1 MKKGNRREAIQL
13 LLMILLTGFSQ
24 IIALYKSS
32 YTATRFGASTQMDAY
47 NFATNI
53 ASFLF
58 LFITS
63 GITTVVIPAYI
74 KKESAKVINTFI
86 TIIYAV
92 VFFLV
97 VAILAVKVPL
107 ISLLSNREDL
117 FQQHVADYLLLVFLI
132 QGLLALQGVTNA
144 YYQVTD
150 RYLIPKY
157 TMLFA
162 NAAVALGLYYTN
174 LHNMQFYLLILLAGS
189 VINVGFDLVIALKT
203 GYRYSP
209 SLALKEPGVK
219 KLFVIFFPTLVSSGV
234 YKIQTLVDSLIASN
248 LATGMLTILSFSNQ
262 VLLMVNNLLI
272 GNLTVYAYPK
282 IVAKLGTKEEKTYF
296 WNYTILFHAF
306 ICLIYAGFY
315 CVGETF
321 LKLIF
326 EGGKFGSSQTH
337 LLFLCILVSI
347 FGQQFNIVR
356 DLVYRYFYAN
366 GNTKSTLS
374 NSVIVSVTNIVV
386 SLILARF
393 YGVIGILLGTTIASI
408 FSLVMIIY
416 RFDAIYK
423 VGVSWKFLSKEY
435 AKNEAAMFGVMLL
448 LFLLKK
454 FILFSNPFLVLGSY
468 GALSVVLYLLLL
480 KLMRSNVFKT
490 SL

>member
-1 MKKGNRREAIQL
+1 
-13 LLMILLTGFSQ
+13 MILLTGFSQ

-86 TIIYAV
+86 TVIYAV

-97 VAILAVKVPL
+97 VTILAVKVPL
-107 ISLLSNREDL
+107 IALLSNRENL

-189 VINVGFDLVIALKT
+189 VINVVFDLSIALKT

-219 KLFVIFFPTLVSSGV
+219 KLFVIFF
-234 YKIQTLVDSLIASN
+234 
-248 LATGMLTILSFSNQ
+248 
-262 VLLMVNNLLI
+262 LL
-272 GNLTVYAYPK
+272 
-282 IVAKLGTKEEKTYF
+282 
-296 WNYTILFHAF
+296 
-306 ICLIYAGFY
+306 
-315 CVGETF
+315 
-321 LKLIF
+321 
-326 EGGKFGSSQTH
+326 
-337 LLFLCILVSI
+337 
-347 FGQQFNIVR
+347 
-356 DLVYRYFYAN
+356 
-366 GNTKSTLS
+366 
-374 NSVIVSVTNIVV
+374 
-386 SLILARF
+386 
-393 YGVIGILLGTTIASI
+393 
-408 FSLVMIIY
+408 
-416 RFDAIYK
+416 
-423 VGVSWKFLSKEY
+423 
-435 AKNEAAMFGVMLL
+435 
-448 LFLLKK
+448 
-454 FILFSNPFLVLGSY
+454 
-468 GALSVVLYLLLL
+468 
-480 KLMRSNVFKT
+480 
-490 SL
+490 